1 MLDRNKKMFTTQNT
15 VRLAVERVGG
25 PTKASNACGVSN
37 ATIFNWINTQRIP
50 NIDKAKLLATLADV
64 DIHSLRGTQ

>member
-1 MLDRNKKMFTTQNT
+1 MFKSQNT

-37 ATIFNWINTQRIP
+37 ATIFNWINRQHVP
-50 NIDKAKLLATLADV
+50 NIDKAKLLATLASV
-64 DIHSLRGTQ
+64 DINDLRGTR